1 VGNVDLIKR
10 GNKMIKVLKG
20 YDGIN
25 HGTIVEVIERKGRN
39 FGDRRKG
46 EQLRYEVSYK
56 GKWHVVFN
64 LPKIYGELSGQC
76 INLDS
81 YTDV

>member
-1 VGNVDLIKR
+1 
-10 GNKMIKVLKG
+10 MIKVLKG

-46 EQLRYEVSYK
+46 EVVRYEVSYK

-64 LPKIYGELSGQC
+64 LPACFGEVAGSS
-76 INLDS
+76 IS
-81 YTDV
+81 IKEV

>member
-1 VGNVDLIKR
+1 
-10 GNKMIKVLKG
+10 MIKVLKG

-46 EQLRYEVSYK
+46 EVVRYEVSYK

-64 LPKIYGELSGQC
+64 LPACFGEVAGSC
-76 INLDS
+76 IS
-81 YTDV
+81 IKEV